1 MVIAFHITDLLVSAK
16 REWTMKHFISPL
28 VLVFVMGLPAAA
40 EIKGCYERKYDAGVL
55 ARHPN
60 QLVTYVVLRYGVPP
74 NDQEG
79 FLDDVT
85 FRLRG
90 GTAGQYSSY
99 DCSGKKSK
107 LTCKLTNSEGSDPVS
122 GTFVLTEI
130 KGGITLSPTSDLML
144 GNLDTQKPY
153 TLDVMNNPEHQ
164 TFTLKKSNIDLE
176 SCGAQ

>member
-1 MVIAFHITDLLVSAK
+1 
-16 REWTMKHFISPL
+16 MKHFVSLLILIFATS
-28 VLVFVMGLPAAA
+28 LPASA

-60 QLVTYVVLRYGVPP
+60 QQVTYVVLRYGVAP

-99 DCSGKKSK
+99 SCIGKKSK
-107 LTCKLTNSEGSDPVS
+107 LTCKLTDSEGADPVS
-122 GTFVLTEI
+122 GTFVMTEI
-130 KGGITLSPTSDLML
+130 KGGITLSPTSDLKL

-153 TLDVMNNPEHQ
+153 TLDVMNNPEHK
-164 TFTLKKSNIDLE
+164 TFTLKKTKINLE